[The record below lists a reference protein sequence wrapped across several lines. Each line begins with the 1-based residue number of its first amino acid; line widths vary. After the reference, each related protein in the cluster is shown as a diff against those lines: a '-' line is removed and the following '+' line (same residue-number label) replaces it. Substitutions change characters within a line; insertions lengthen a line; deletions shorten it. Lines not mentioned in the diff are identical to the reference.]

1 MLVCAQG
8 EEGVEAEAQVTGTR
22 AHLPAE
28 RPPRLSGRRREPAAP
43 PAYINPQ
50 LLLSRL
56 AVSGCRP
63 PGNCQACPTQGPKQ
77 GRTAGSDAVASQ
89 PRLSLPRWPLCS
101 GFAPALAPH
110 VLQLP
115 SGGGGGLKLLDVGE
129 RRGDGRQGTVTPSS
143 GPWLAPFCLSPLP
156 SAHPVSFTSSL
167 RLRLPVFAS
176 VCVSLSLRSVFLF
189 ASLACWPPGTCRPA
203 LSQPS
208 VR

>member
-1 MLVCAQG
+1 M
-8 EEGVEAEAQVTGTR
+8 EAEAQVTGTR

-50 LLLSRL
+50 LLPSRL
-56 AVSGCRP
+56 VVSGCRP

-101 GFAPALAPH
+101 GFAPAAVAPPRASAP
-110 VLQLP
+110 QR
-115 SGGGGGLKLLDVGE
+115 GGGGLKLLDVGE
-129 RRGDGRQGTVTPSS
+129 RRGDGRQGTVTPGS

-156 SAHPVSFTSSL
+156 SAHPVSFTSSP

-176 VCVSLSLRSVFLF
+176 VCVSLSRLALCFSLLPWRAGLRG
-189 ASLACWPPGTCRPA
+189 LAGLR
-203 LSQPS
+203 
-208 VR
+208 